1 MDETL
6 SRQILDAAQCTQ
18 PIRDKQ
24 AAKAFFRFLWHDLKL
39 NFTADDDFS
48 TFGLFT
54 ADAADLLNQRMNEC
68 FDRFHEQTYDLL
80 IVVMEE

>member
-1 MDETL
+1 MDENL
-6 SRQILDAAQCTQ
+6 SQQILNAPQCAS
-18 PIRDKQ
+18 PIKNKQ
-24 AAKAFFRFLWHDLKL
+24 QAKAFMRYLWQDLKL

-68 FDRFHEQTYDLL
+68 FELFHEQTYDLL
-80 IVVMEE
+80 IAVMEA